1 MKLIFNP
8 YYDQSVYTGKDEG
21 CFLGCKYVGPLGL
34 LDELEMRA
42 GLSRSYPG
50 QNSRIFDYC
59 AALSQCGKDSSDPE
73 ALFYWKSFCVDMLS
87 VSRRLLEWRDAL
99 VYAGVKDLESIPE
112 GMSDGARSILSD
124 LLEVEAYFE
133 DDCSVGDRWAR
144 LAMESDYL
152 SPDWTI
158 EVRMKEELVDQV
170 ILSCLKTCGATCTF
184 ITELPEIK
192 HTVTVNRFSNL
203 VDGYQWAMTRENPYE
218 PVYVNKDNVSLNGV
232 LASLGMPRV
241 TAESSEAYTQIS
253 QLFSSGMMLFTSP
266 VDYNALIPYLSVP
279 VHPLNDYMVS
289 DDETLRSALLLHLR
303 SVGGFGLNDRNGKQ
317 WSDYIAEATVKEEC
331 RKTAVPLELCIGQW
345 EKKAS
350 LSAIEECCAKW
361 AQWCVMKAAATPDK
375 AMEQQLLTVKESF
388 ELLPRFLGLAG
399 KDRFDA
405 KELMIN
411 VAAASSL
418 CKYPTDEAV
427 VGSMDVVDDIKAI
440 AAECD
445 KVVWLDC
452 YDSGISDYQYSFL
465 NESDIKLMNAAGMK
479 IPLYDVQLMAEAV
492 AMHLGWSY
500 VKGELVVLTPEKVE
514 CRKCYPQ
521 QIPHWEGVEVDR
533 TTWIPEGR
541 SVASVEATS
550 QKMIHRV
557 TSSIFEG
564 LKETRD
570 NGGLG
575 RNHESYTSLDLLIQ
589 NPFDYVLQEVFK
601 CKSAGKSN
609 LSTVKGNVVHKM
621 IYNAVTESDYDW
633 NKIKTALVTDF
644 DKSFDRAV
652 AEVGLE
658 LLAPSNRL
666 VYNGFRNIVE
676 TDSLPAFINIVE
688 ENRLT
693 VVGSEVDINVEFPK
707 IGKFNA
713 KIDMLLKNPDGRY
726 VIMDFKWTDSSDK
739 KREDEIRDNTEM
751 QLALYAQVVRQ
762 HYGEGDDSC
771 VEAIGY
777 FMLRQGV
784 FITEYMGLRKS
795 DHVRVVEKESTV
807 SVFEMVKNSY
817 EFRMN
822 QLIPQ
827 ESEVS
832 VIEEGEK
839 MKVDDSGIEGYHDEE
854 NRFPL
859 KGIEVKSRGGYKGEK
874 VTTCGK
880 NVVLKGMLK

>member
-8 YYDQSVYTGKDEG
+8 YYDQTVFSGKDEG
-21 CFLGCKYVGPLGL
+21 CSMGCKYVGPIGL
-34 LDELEMRA
+34 LEALELRA
-42 GLSRSYPG
+42 GLSRLYPG
-50 QNSRIFDYC
+50 QNFRVLNYC
-59 AALSQCGKDSSDPE
+59 SALNQCGKDSSDPE
-73 ALFYWKSFCVDMLS
+73 TLFYWKSFCVDMLNT
-87 VSRRLLEWRDAL
+87 SRRLLEWRDAL
-99 VYAGVKDLESIPE
+99 VYAGVKSLEALPE
-112 GMSDGARSILSD
+112 GMCDGARSILSD
-124 LLEVEAYFE
+124 LLDVEKFFE
-133 DDCSVGDRWAR
+133 DDCSAGDRWAR
-144 LAMESDYL
+144 LAKERDYL
-152 SPDWTI
+152 SSDWII
-158 EVRMKEELVDQV
+158 EVRMKEALVDQV
-170 ILSCLKTCGATCTF
+170 ILDCLKNCGATCSF
-184 ITELPEIK
+184 ITELPEIG

-203 VDGYQWAMTRENPYE
+203 VDGYQWALTRENPSE

-232 LASLGMPRV
+232 LASLGMASV
-241 TAESSEAYTQIS
+241 TAESSGAYTQVS

-266 VDYNALIPYLSVP
+266 VDYNALVPYLSVP

-289 DDETLRSALLLHLR
+289 DDMTLRSALLSHLH
-303 SVGGFGLNDRNGKQ
+303 SVGGFGLDERTSWRWDDIVAAAK
-317 WSDYIAEATVKEEC
+317 VKNEC
-331 RKTAVPLELCIGQW
+331 KKIAVPLEFCLGQW
-345 EKKAS
+345 EKDAS
-350 LSAIEECCAKW
+350 VSAIREYCAKW
-361 AQWCVMKAAATPDK
+361 AEWCAKKAASMPDK
-375 AMEQQLLTVKESF
+375 AVEQQLLTIKDSF
-388 ELLPRFLGLAG
+388 EMLPEFLALSG

-405 KELMIN
+405 KELMVN

-418 CKYPTDEAV
+418 CKYTTDEAV
-427 VGSMDVVDDIKAI
+427 VGSLDVFADIKSI
-440 AAECD
+440 AAPCD

-452 YDSGISDYQYSFL
+452 YDSGISEYRYSFL
-465 NESDIKLMNAAGMK
+465 NESDIKLLNAAGMK

-500 VKGELVVLTPEKVE
+500 IKGELMVLTPEKVE

-521 QIPHWEGVEVDR
+521 QIPHLDGVEVDR

-570 NGGLG
+570 NGGLK

-601 CKSAGKSN
+601 CRFTSKSN

-621 IYNAVTESDYDW
+621 IYNAVTESNYEW
-633 NKIKTALVTDF
+633 NRIKTALVTDF
-644 DKSFDRAV
+644 DKSFDKAV
-652 AEVGLE
+652 TEVGLE

-676 TDSLPAFINIVE
+676 TDSLPAFINVVE

-693 VVGSEVDINVEFPK
+693 VVESEADINVEFPK

-713 KIDMLLKNPDGRY
+713 KIDMLLKNPEGKY
-726 VIMDFKWTDSSDK
+726 VIMDFKWTDSKDK

-751 QLALYAQVVRQ
+751 QLALYAQVVSQ
-762 HYGEGDDSC
+762 HYGGGDDSC

-784 FITEYMGLRKS
+784 FITEYSGLKES
-795 DHVRVVEKESTV
+795 DYVRVVEKKSTD
-807 SVFEMVKNSY
+807 SIFEMVKNSY
-817 EFRMN
+817 EFRMS

-827 ESEVS
+827 EPGVS

-839 MKVDDSGIEGYHDEE
+839 MKVDDSGIEGYHDEK

-859 KGIEVKSRGGYKGEK
+859 KGVEVKSRGGYKGEK
-874 VTTCGK
+874 ATTFGK
-880 NVVLKGMLK
+880 NVVLKGMMK